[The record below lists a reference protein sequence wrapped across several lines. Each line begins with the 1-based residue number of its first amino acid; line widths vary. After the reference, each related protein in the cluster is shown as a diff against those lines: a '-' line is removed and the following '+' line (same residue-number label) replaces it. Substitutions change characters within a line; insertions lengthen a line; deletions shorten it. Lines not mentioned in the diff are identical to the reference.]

1 MTRLMT
7 AMMMNLPFLAG
18 CAFDEVFPALE
29 IAKAE
34 ALHAGG
40 CLRFRCDLPL
50 ANCRVRPGTC
60 R

>member
-7 AMMMNLPFLAG
+7 VMMTSLLCLGG

-34 ALHAGG
+34 ALQAGG